1 MHCLLAAITKSTVPK
16 LATVQTAFTVS
27 FSIVFRFVVLGVIVL
42 SLHVPEIAIA
52 QEIPRGRPRL
62 DDAIVRGFKILRK
75 GVENYPEH
83 RSCFSCHHQALPLLA
98 FSLDAVGSKSSSLEY
113 WKLAQSI
120 HQFTEASFTGK
131 RELMRKG
138 EGVGGK
144 ALTAAYGLWT
154 MDLARAQRNET
165 IDAMLEY
172 LLKTQA
178 EDGAWDFQSLRP
190 PAASSRTMATA
201 IAVYG
206 LRAYGMDSMDSV
218 RITEAFSKARL
229 WADLADPTQSHEEL
243 IGLVWLDYMLDQE
256 GVESKVKRK
265 FSLIE
270 SEHSKADLVADRD
283 PFIEGAFQSNRNLEP
298 QDSKLEWCLDDLLA
312 RSQRDDGGWGQT
324 PEMQSDAY
332 ATGQALLMLIQTGG
346 YPDKKS
352 KFESVTYRN
361 GIAFLLRTQQED
373 GSWHVVTRS
382 KPVQV
387 FFDNG
392 DPHGKDQFISM
403 MATSWATAALAN
415 YRARCRDP
423 LESFQVSERSRIAR
437 EKAGDPFG
445 ELLPN
450 DDPFAP

>member
-1 MHCLLAAITKSTVPK
+1 MNCLLAALTKSTVPK

-42 SLHVPEIAIA
+42 SLHVPEMAIA

-62 DDAIVRGFKILRK
+62 DDAIDRGFKILRK

-120 HQFTEASFTGK
+120 HQFTESSFAGK

-270 SEHSKADLVADRD
+270 SKYSKADLVADRD
-283 PFIEGAFQSNRNLEP
+283 PFIEGAFQSNSNLEP
-298 QDSKLEWCLDDLLA
+298 QDSKLEWCLDDLLS

-324 PEMQSDAY
+324 PDMQSDAY

-346 YPDKKS
+346 YPDKKPI
-352 KFESVTYRN
+352 FDSVTYQN
-361 GIAFLLRTQQED
+361 GISFLLRTQQED

-415 YRARCRDP
+415 YRSRSRDP
-423 LESFQVSERSRIAR
+423 LESFQVSERSRIVR